1 MRRALLG
8 VFMLG
13 LLAAACWQSAARH
26 LGLPTLHASS
36 VLPES
41 FWARGDLHKKLSM
54 SAASAAVRRNAY
66 GPTVYPYSVI
76 PGGIHDANELREAAA
91 RDYVVARHYAKFDYS
106 HARLVRVNQ
115 ARAVYLSYRIRDRVF
130 WTHKQIMLQA
140 GELLLTD
147 GKVAARTRCG
157 NQVSELPQEETS
169 PEEPA
174 AEVFDQPV
182 GGAPAPAALPFRSA
196 LTPPALPGA
205 DPLPPN
211 PPGLFANGFMFPYV
225 GYGVPLPSGCE
236 SKQQG
241 DTGNTAAAGKQ
252 KPCDHH
258 HKPPVVPEP
267 STYLLISTG
276 FAAIFWQYWRSR
288 RPASN

>member
-1 MRRALLG
+1 MRRALVG
-8 VFMLG
+8 AFMLG

-26 LGLPTLHASS
+26 LGLPTLHTSS

-54 SAASAAVRRNAY
+54 SAAGAAVRRNSL
-66 GPTVYPYSVI
+66 GVTVYPYSVI
-76 PGGIHDANELREAAA
+76 PGGIRDVNELREAAA
-91 RDYVVARHYAKFDYS
+91 RDYVVARHFAKFDYS

-115 ARAVYLSYRIRDRVF
+115 ARAVYLSYRIREHVF
-130 WTHKQIMLQA
+130 WTHKQVMLQA

-147 GKVAARTRCG
+147 GKIAARTRCG
-157 NQVSELPQEETS
+157 NQVSELPQQETS

-174 AEVFDQPV
+174 AEVFDQPA
-182 GGAPAPAALPFRSA
+182 GGAPATLPFRSA

-205 DPLPPN
+205 DPMPPN

-225 GYGVPLPSGCE
+225 GYGVPIPNGCE
-236 SKQQG
+236 SKPG
-241 DTGNTAAAGKQ
+241 DSENNQSDGGKQ
-252 KPCDHH
+252 KPCDHR